1 METDEFERNVVLAL
15 TRVAEEA
22 AIAKDAEDALWVI
35 TRTLPSLMG
44 DRTAANI
51 PGNLPEGAAAQRAA
65 VAFMKTPDGRHH
77 LNTAPVNF
85 RPEQYHEIIPIDLGH
100 PGHVAQ
106 TRRALL
112 LRDTSHHDSFVKIL
126 QTFRAGSAMQVP
138 MLWKDDY
145 IGVLICAS
153 SVRNS
158 FSEIDLEAT
167 CAFASLAA
175 ALWIA
180 HDGPGWLTSLNY
192 DALPRHLQGS

>member
-1 METDEFERNVVLAL
+1 MNANEFERNTVLAL
-15 TRVAEEA
+15 TRVVEDA
-22 AIAKDAEDALWVI
+22 AIAKDAEDALWAV
-35 TRTLPSLMG
+35 TRTVPSLMG
-44 DRTAANI
+44 DSNAADSA
-51 PGNLPEGAAAQRAA
+51 GNLADGATAQRAA
-65 VAFMKTPDGRHH
+65 VAFMKTPDGQHH
-77 LNTAPVNF
+77 VNTAPVNF
-85 RPEQYHEIIPIDLGH
+85 LPEQYHELIPIDLGH

-106 TRRALL
+106 TRRAIL

-158 FSEIDLEAT
+158 FSEIDLEAMR
-167 CAFASLAA
+167 AFAGLAA

-180 HDGPGWLTSLNY
+180 HDGPGWLTSLDY
-192 DALPRHLQGS
+192 KALPRRTQGG